1 MGKAGKAL
9 KQVLTTYNISQNQLA
24 VTMGIGRSTVHYWF
38 NETQDPLAESIPEII
53 TALQKINEAAAKD
66 FVRLYLGDI
75 TDELGLQ

>member
-9 KQVLTTYNISQNQLA
+9 KQVLTTYSISQNQLA

-38 NETQDPLAESIPEII
+38 KETQDPLAESIPDII
-53 TALQKINEAAAKD
+53 AALQKINEDAAKD

-75 TDELGLQ
+75 ADELGLK